1 MTEERTDGPKVSQ
14 ARRSVPTV
22 LLLSP
27 ARSRVWR
34 TPSLSA
40 MLGFTVKL
48 GLRPLVLYKVQVG
61 FTVKLGLRPLV
72 LYKVQ
77 VGVVPK
83 LQFNFKLIT
92 FT

>member
-1 MTEERTDGPKVSQ
+1 MTEERTDGPQVSQ
-14 ARRSVPTV
+14 ARRSVPSV

-34 TPSLSA
+34 TLSLSA

-48 GLRPLVLYKVQVG
+48 V
-61 FTVKLGLRPLV
+61 LRPLV